1 MTLKGNLFTIM
12 PVIWNS
18 SVLQQKLF
26 NCYCSRLSLIC
37 PSFPSFLLSSLSS
50 FLPSFPANVCKLGHC
65 RSKASRWLAGR
76 RRCSSCLAQRHHY
89 TSIQTRVYF
98 GLGPLF
104 GTIPSASC
112 VSAKLWA
119 ECPFFDRTGTC
130 CSSYTVCIFC
140 WVVFFLFF
148 FLRVIFAAN
157 SWRKHFIV

>member
-1 MTLKGNLFTIM
+1 MTLKGNLVTIM

-26 NCYCSRLSLIC
+26 YCYCSRLSLIC

-140 WVVFFLFF
+140 WVVFFGF
-148 FLRVIFAAN
+148 FLRVIFAAK
-157 SWRKHFIV
+157 SWRKHFIA